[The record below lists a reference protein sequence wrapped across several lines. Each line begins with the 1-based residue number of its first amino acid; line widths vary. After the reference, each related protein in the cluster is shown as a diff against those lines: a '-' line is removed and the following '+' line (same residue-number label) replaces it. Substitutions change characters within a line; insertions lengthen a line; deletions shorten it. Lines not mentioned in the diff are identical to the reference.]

1 MYIYYKINKDNIYD
15 ILSSLT
21 ININDYFV
29 YSVPPSIN
37 EDEVVVKIKIT
48 YNEKCELIEI
58 DKECY
63 RLNKILNLENRII
76 IFYFL
81 NESLK
86 NKILN
91 NLKYIKEIKV
101 KYEYIENNFKIC
113 NWKNR
118 NVLEIINSK
127 NNIEIIRQQNQIL
140 FNRIL
145 AIKGIVYGMLTQ
157 KQIINKYVL
166 NNYAKVYQEY
176 SIINNIISDL
186 RNRNELNRKLYNSL
200 TDAKNVFRKQ
210 IESNLNNF
218 DYKNILITDID
229 YNYIRFNNYLLNLS
243 LKDLELF
250 ERVINYIVNK
260 LSVIED
266 EKKKIQMLLKYLD
279 KNKNYFQIEKDY
291 ELLYRRMVKEDYSIN
306 VDSIKNDVIKN
317 IYAVFVKYDST
328 KEFVL
333 FIKEKNIGK
342 SYIAY
347 MILGGIKGLKYMSG
361 NIIEENVLSKDILKN
376 SIQLIDDIINGENK
390 RDLYKLKL
398 HYYLNKLYSKLDEIK
413 YKFDD
418 FDIITNNDIGYMS
431 INIKRENAFLEVFYK
446 ERKNK
451 LAKSIKYY
459 DNRCNRLKKIKMEC
473 PNNNI
478 YFNYR
483 FIIDNKIRTLDL
495 RYEYIFSNLLE
506 YINNKEVE

>member
-1 MYIYYKINKDNIYD
+1 MYIYYKINKNNIYD

-21 ININDYFV
+21 ININDDFV

-37 EDEVVVKIKIT
+37 EDEVVIKIKIT
-48 YNEKCELIEI
+48 YDEKCGLIKI

-63 RLNKILNLENRII
+63 RFNKILNIENRII
-76 IFYFL
+76 VFYFL
-81 NESLK
+81 NESMK

-101 KYEYIENNFKIC
+101 NYEYIENNFKIYY
-113 NWKNR
+113 WKNGDT
-118 NVLEIINSK
+118 LKIITSK
-127 NNIEIIRQQNQIL
+127 NNIEIVKEKNQML

-145 AIKGIVYGMLTQ
+145 SIKGIIYGMFTH

-166 NNYAKVYQEY
+166 NNCSKVYEEY
-176 SIINNIISDL
+176 SIINNIIINL
-186 RNRNELNRKLYNSL
+186 RNKNELNRKLYNSL
-200 TDAKNVFRKQ
+200 IDTRNVFRKQ
-210 IESNLNNF
+210 IENNLNNF

-229 YNYIRFNNYLLNLS
+229 YNYIKFNNCLLNLS

-250 ERVINYIVNK
+250 ERIINYIVNK
-260 LSVIED
+260 LSGIED
-266 EKKKIQMLLKYLD
+266 EKKKTLMLLKYLD
-279 KNKNYFQIEKDY
+279 KNKNDFEIKEDY
-291 ELLYRRMVKEDYSIN
+291 ELLHKRIVKEDYSVN

-317 IYAVFVKYDST
+317 IYVVFIKYDST

-333 FIKEKNIGK
+333 FTREKNIRK

-347 MILGGIKGLKYMSG
+347 MTLGAIKGLKYMSG
-361 NIIEENVLSKDILKN
+361 NIIAENVLNDGILKN
-376 SIQLIDDIINGENK
+376 SIKIVDDVINGENQ
-390 RDLYKLKL
+390 RYLYKLKL
-398 HYYLNKLYSKLDEIK
+398 HYYLNKLYSKLDNIK
-413 YKFDD
+413 VKFDD
-418 FDIITNNDIGYMS
+418 FDIITNKEIGYMS
-431 INIKRENAFLEVFYK
+431 INIKRENALLEVFYK
-446 ERKNK
+446 ERKKK
-451 LAKSIKYY
+451 LANSIKYY
-459 DNRCNRLKKIKMEC
+459 DNRCYKLKKIKMEC

-483 FIIDNKIRTLDL
+483 FIINNKTRTLDL